1 MISFI
6 QTIATEIV
14 QNRVKSSVFYAGL
27 PRPHIMR
34 EKTVRRHGNYRLN
47 VLYES

>member
-14 QNRVKSSVFYAGL
+14 QNRVKSTCFLCRITSTAHYE
-27 PRPHIMR
+27 R
-34 EKTVRRHGNYRLN
+34 EDSSETWKL
-47 VLYES
+47 